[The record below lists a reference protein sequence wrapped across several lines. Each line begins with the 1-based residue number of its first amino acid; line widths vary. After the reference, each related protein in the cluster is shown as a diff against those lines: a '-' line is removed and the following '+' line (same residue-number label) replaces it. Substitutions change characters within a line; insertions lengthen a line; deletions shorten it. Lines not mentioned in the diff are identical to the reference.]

1 MAIGDLSRWGN
12 SNPNPW
18 PVARPGGFAATTSRL
33 DLGGIASDIGR
44 EAINIGTDWIRQRL
58 LGGGGGGGGGTV
70 VPGTG
75 GVVPGTPL
83 VPGQPAQGSC
93 PDGTFR
99 FPPLIGPCVDIVPG
113 GPTQGAGV
121 VLSFGEAVM
130 GRYGAGLVPAMRSVT
145 VNRCPPGAVLGKDN
159 ICYNRRDI
167 RRDERKW
174 VPGRRPLLTGGD
186 LNAISRAARAAGKM
200 KTQQKRLQKLGLL
213 AKPKSGRGARRPRGG
228 WHGAAGA
235 PGVVV
240 VDTD

>member
-1 MAIGDLSRWGN
+1 MNVVNWGN
-12 SNPNPW
+12 WGTVGQGSW
-18 PVARPGGFAATTSRL
+18 PVARPGGLAATSRL
-33 DLGGIASDIGR
+33 DLGGIGGDVVREGIDIGL
-44 EAINIGTDWIRQRL
+44 DWLRQRIT
-58 LGGGGGGGGGTV
+58 GGGSGPTDV

-93 PDGTFR
+93 PPGTFR
-99 FPPLIGPCVDIVPG
+99 FPPLIGPCVDVVPG
-113 GPTQGAGV
+113 GTTQGAGV
-121 VLSFGEAVM
+121 VLSYGEAVM
-130 GRYGAGLVPAMRSVT
+130 GRYGAGLVPAMRSMT

-174 VPGRRPLLTGGD
+174 APGRRPLLTGGD

-213 AKPKSGRGARRPRGG
+213 AKPKSGRGARARGAG
-228 WHGAAGA
+228 GHWHAGA
-235 PGVVV
+235 PGVQVI
-240 VDTD
+240 DTG